1 MASAS
6 IRLSRVFKKE
16 SWCKLFPLG
25 VRQVQ
30 LFSSYLS
37 ERKSTSAHL
46 VESPLHRILSHLPG
60 QMQMAFAYGSG
71 VFQQEGHKDF
81 SQNMI
86 DFIIAVDDPVSWHR
100 ENIKV
105 NGKHYSFLK
114 YFGPRYINRV
124 QSQYGAGVYFNT
136 LVPCEGRL
144 IKYGVIGTDK
154 LEIDLLDWET
164 LYVSGRLHKPVKM
177 LKAPSKSSLI
187 AALDINLKSAV
198 HAALLLLPDEF
209 SEIDLYTTIAGL
221 SYNGDFRMVIGE
233 DRNKVSNIV
242 RPNVERFRKLY
253 ENILDNEE
261 HIFWNKSKGFLE
273 QYPNHAVQYHHL
285 NLLPKMVQMNLVAV
299 RNVSGRYYD
308 TEEVI
313 RSFAHSSQCDEYVAK
328 SIEEI
333 VRKSSRSQS
342 IKTIFTAG
350 LKKSIVYSCKKLKK
364 MVKGSNKI

>member
-1 MASAS
+1 MASVS
-6 IRLSRVFKKE
+6 IQLAGVFQR
-16 SWCKLFPLG
+16 WCKVFPFG
-25 VRQVQ
+25 VRQVRV
-30 LFSSYLS
+30 LGSHVPRRNYS
-37 ERKSTSAHL
+37 RAHL

-71 VFQQEGHKDF
+71 VFQQEGHKDV

-100 ENIKV
+100 ENIKL

-114 YFGPRYINRV
+114 YFGARYINRV

-144 IKYGVIGTDK
+144 IKYGVIGTDE

-187 AALDINLKSAV
+187 AALEINLKSAV

-209 SEIDLYTTIAGL
+209 SEIGLYTTIAGL
-221 SYNGDFRMVIGE
+221 SYSGDFRMVIGE

-242 RPNVERFRKLY
+242 GPNVERFRRLY

-261 HIFWNKSKGFLE
+261 HLFWNKSKGSLE

-313 RSFAHSSQCDEYVAK
+313 RSFAHSSQCDKYVAK

-350 LKKSIVYSCKKLKK
+350 LKKSVVYSCKKLKK
-364 MVKGSNKI
+364 MVKSSKEA